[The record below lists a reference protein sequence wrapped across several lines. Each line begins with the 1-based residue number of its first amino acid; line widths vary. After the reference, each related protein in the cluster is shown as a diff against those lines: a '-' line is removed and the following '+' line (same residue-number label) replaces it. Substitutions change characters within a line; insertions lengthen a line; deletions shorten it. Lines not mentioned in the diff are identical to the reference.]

1 MSNAMLGL
9 TFWEGHCVES
19 YSELPDGSLVLKLTE
34 DSETLARC
42 GCCRESCVLVHE
54 RRRRRVRERDWFDRR
69 VWLDVPIRRMDCH
82 HCGARVVEHI
92 SWLDSRSRVTHRL
105 RAWIEALTQLLPIAH
120 VAKLTG
126 LNWHTIKEIDHRRL
140 EQLHGEFV
148 ANDVRR
154 LVMDEF
160 ALHKG
165 HRYATVV
172 MDADRMRV
180 LWVGEG
186 NSRESI
192 RPFFELLGPERCQQI
207 EAVAMDMNTA
217 FDLEVRQHCPHAE
230 VVYDLFHVVARFGRE
245 VVDRVRVDQAN
256 ALRDQPAVRKVIKR
270 SRWLLLRN
278 RDNLKDDQ
286 GVRLDELLAANT
298 PLATVYLLKTELKE
312 IWFAPS
318 VREGAQRWR
327 RWYRMAIDS
336 QLAPAI
342 QFAKRL
348 KKYLRGI
355 LASAIYRMNSS
366 ILEGVNNK
374 IKVIKRMAYGFR
386 DSAYFF
392 LKIKAAFP
400 GKARRTKKKRS
411 EDRFFSNRQ
420 IRPIYDDAA
429 KPNQPSPS
437 QTRQYLLAPEHR

>member
-1 MSNAMLGL
+1 MSNAMLAL
-9 TFWEGHCVES
+9 QFWEGHVVDSC
-19 YSELPDGSLVLKLTE
+19 SEQADGSLLIKLSQAPE
-34 DSETLARC
+34 VAARC
-42 GCCRESCVLVHE
+42 GACQAACVLVHE
-54 RRRRRVRERDWFDRR
+54 RSWRRIRERDWFDRR

-82 HCGARVVEHI
+82 HCGARVVEQI
-92 SWLDSRSRVTHRL
+92 TWLERRSRITQRL
-105 RAWIEALTQLLPIAH
+105 RVWIEALTQLLPIAH
-120 VAKLTG
+120 VAQLTG
-126 LNWHTIKEIDHRRL
+126 LHWHTIKAIDHQRL
-140 EQLHGEFV
+140 ERLHGEFN
-148 ANDVRR
+148 ADGVRR

-172 MDADRMRV
+172 MDAQRMRV

-186 NSRESI
+186 NSREAI
-192 RPFFELLGPERCQQI
+192 RPFFELLGEQGCRQI

-217 FDLEVRQHCPHAE
+217 FDLEVQKHCPNAE
-230 VVYDLFHVVARFGRE
+230 VVYDLFHVVARFGRD

-256 ALRDQPAVRKVIKR
+256 ALREQPAARKVIKR

-278 RDNLKDDQ
+278 RDNLPDEHAVK
-286 GVRLDELLAANT
+286 LEELLAANA

-318 VREGAQRWR
+318 IREGSRRWR
-327 RWYRMAIDS
+327 RWYRLALES

-342 QFAKRL
+342 QFARRL
-348 KKYLRGI
+348 RKYLRGI
-355 LASAIYRMNSS
+355 LASAIYPMNSS
-366 ILEGVNNK
+366 ILEGVNNR

-400 GKARRTKKKRS
+400 GKAR
-411 EDRFFSNRQ
+411 
-420 IRPIYDDAA
+420 
-429 KPNQPSPS
+429 
-437 QTRQYLLAPEHR
+437 

>member
-19 YSELPDGSLVLKLTE
+19 FSERSDGSLVLKLTE
-34 DSETLARC
+34 DAETPGRC
-42 GCCRESCVLVHE
+42 GSCRAACVLVHE
-54 RRRRRVRERDWFDRR
+54 RGRRRVRERDWFDRR

-92 SWLDSRSRVTHRL
+92 SWLDSRSRVTQRL

-120 VAKLTG
+120 VARLTG
-126 LNWHTIKEIDHRRL
+126 LHWHTIKDIDHRRL
-140 EQLHGEFV
+140 ERLHGEFV

-165 HRYATVV
+165 HRYATVI
-172 MDADRMRV
+172 MDADRTRV

-186 NSRESI
+186 NSREAI
-192 RPFFELLGPERCQQI
+192 RPFFELLGPERCRQI

-217 FDLEVRQHCPHAE
+217 FDLEVQQHCPQAE
-230 VVYDLFHVVARFGRE
+230 VVYDLFHVVARFGRD

-256 ALRDQPAVRKVIKR
+256 ALRDQPAARKVVKR

-286 GVRLDELLAANT
+286 SIRLDELLAANA
-298 PLATVYLLKTELKE
+298 PLASVYLLKTELKE
-312 IWFAPS
+312 VWFAPS

-327 RWYRMAIDS
+327 RWYQMAIDS

-355 LASAIYRMNSS
+355 LASAIYQMNSS

-400 GKARRTKKKRS
+400 GKAR
-411 EDRFFSNRQ
+411 
-420 IRPIYDDAA
+420 
-429 KPNQPSPS
+429 
-437 QTRQYLLAPEHR
+437 

>member
-9 TFWEGHCVES
+9 TFWEGHLVES
-19 YSELPDGSLVLKLTE
+19 YSEQPDGSLILKLTE
-34 DSETLARC
+34 DPDTPARC
-42 GCCRESCVLVHE
+42 GGCGEPCVLIHE

-92 SWLDSRSRVTHRL
+92 TWLDSRARITQRL

-126 LNWHTIKEIDHRRL
+126 LNWHTIKEIDRRRL
-140 EQLHGEFV
+140 ERMHGEFV

-186 NSRESI
+186 NSREAI
-192 RPFFELLGPERCQQI
+192 RPFFELLGPERCRQI

-217 FDLEVRQHCPHAE
+217 FDLEVQQHCPHAE
-230 VVYDLFHVVARFGRE
+230 VVYDLFHVVARFGRD

-256 ALRDQPAVRKVIKR
+256 ALRDQPAARKVVKR

-318 VREGAQRWR
+318 VREGARRWR
-327 RWYRMAIDS
+327 LWYQMAIDS

-400 GKARRTKKKRS
+400 GKAR
-411 EDRFFSNRQ
+411 
-420 IRPIYDDAA
+420 
-429 KPNQPSPS
+429 
-437 QTRQYLLAPEHR
+437 

>member
-1 MSNAMLGL
+1 MSNAMPCL
-9 TFWEGHCVES
+9 TFWEGHLVDSVIERA
-19 YSELPDGSLVLKLTE
+19 DGSLLLKLTE
-34 DSETLARC
+34 DPEIPARC
-42 GCCRESCVLVHE
+42 GCCREECVLIHE
-54 RRRRRVRERDWFDRR
+54 RRRRLVRERDWFDRR

-92 SWLDSRSRVTHRL
+92 TWLGSRSRVTQRL
-105 RAWIEALTQLLPIAH
+105 RAWIEALTELLPIAH

-140 EQLHGEFV
+140 ERLHGEFV

-165 HRYATVV
+165 HRYATVA
-172 MDADRMRV
+172 MDADRMQV

-186 NSRESI
+186 NSREAI
-192 RPFFELLGPERCQQI
+192 RPFFKLLGPERCQQI

-217 FDLEVRQHCPHAE
+217 FDLEVQQHCPQAE
-230 VVYDLFHVVARFGRE
+230 VVYDLFHVVARFGRD

-256 ALRDQPAVRKVIKR
+256 ALRDQPAARKVVKR

-278 RDNLKDDQ
+278 RDNLEDDQ
-286 GVRLDELLAANT
+286 SVRLDELLAANE
-298 PLATVYLLKTELKE
+298 PLAMVYLLKTELKE

-318 VREGAQRWR
+318 VREGALRWR

-336 QLAPAI
+336 QLAPTI

-355 LASAIYRMNSS
+355 LASAIYHMNSS

-400 GKARRTKKKRS
+400 GKAR
-411 EDRFFSNRQ
+411 
-420 IRPIYDDAA
+420 
-429 KPNQPSPS
+429 
-437 QTRQYLLAPEHR
+437 